1 VKKAI
6 FDELPLNVVIC
17 QELNNPYEDN
27 KLCWYLYTNEPINN
41 IKDTKR
47 IVRYYELRWRIE
59 DFHKVWKSDGT
70 QVEKLRMQT
79 SANMERMITILAF
92 VAIRL
97 MQMKELAENKEEAKK
112 QSCERTFSTPEWR
125 ILWSKMENKKLP
137 VEAPSIYWGYYSLA
151 KLGGWYDSKR
161 TGRISVKTI
170 WEGWATLMQMLD
182 GHRTMEKLIQ

>member
-6 FDELPLNVVIC
+6 FDELPLNVVIS

-70 QVEKLRMQT
+70 QVEKLRM
-79 SANMERMITILAF
+79 
-92 VAIRL
+92 
-97 MQMKELAENKEEAKK
+97 
-112 QSCERTFSTPEWR
+112 
-125 ILWSKMENKKLP
+125 
-137 VEAPSIYWGYYSLA
+137 
-151 KLGGWYDSKR
+151 
-161 TGRISVKTI
+161 
-170 WEGWATLMQMLD
+170 
-182 GHRTMEKLIQ
+182 